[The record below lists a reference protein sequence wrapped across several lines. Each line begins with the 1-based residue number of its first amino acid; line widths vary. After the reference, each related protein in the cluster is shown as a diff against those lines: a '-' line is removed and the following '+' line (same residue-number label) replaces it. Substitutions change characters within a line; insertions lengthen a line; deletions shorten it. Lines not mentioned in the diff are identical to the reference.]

1 LGDGTEFELYGP
13 PNNRISAADMS
24 VPVVLLVDD
33 NEDCRIIYGS
43 TLRHAGYRVR
53 MAKDGIECLASVS
66 EELPD
71 LILLDIG
78 MPRMDG
84 MEALAKLKENPGA
97 CDIPVLAVSARVGSD
112 RQAEVL
118 SAGFTEVL
126 LKPITPGAILA
137 SVQRHLPLKKAEE
150 N

>member
-1 LGDGTEFELYGP
+1 
-13 PNNRISAADMS
+13 MS

-53 MAKDGIECLASVS
+53 MANDGLECLASAN
-66 EELPD
+66 EEIPD

-84 MEALAKLKENPGA
+84 MEALGKLKENPA
-97 CDIPVLAVSARVGSD
+97 TCHIPVLAVSARVGSD
-112 RQAEVL
+112 RHAEVL
-118 SAGFTEVL
+118 RAGFTEVL
-126 LKPITPGAILA
+126 LKPITPGDILA
-137 SVQRHLPLKKAEE
+137 SVQRHVPLKKAEE
-150 N
+150 H

>member
-1 LGDGTEFELYGP
+1 
-13 PNNRISAADMS
+13 MS

-43 TLRHAGYRVR
+43 TLRHAGYTVR
-53 MAKDGIECLASVS
+53 TAADGFQCLESAAN
-66 EELPD
+66 EKPD

-84 MEALAKLKENPGA
+84 MEALGHLKNDPRTTG
-97 CDIPVLAVSARVGSD
+97 IPVVAVSARVNKD
-112 RQAEVL
+112 QHEAVL
-118 SAGFTEVL
+118 QAGFSEVL
-126 LKPITPGAILA
+126 LKPITPGEILA
-137 SVQRHLPLKKAEE
+137 SVKRHLPLQS